1 MNSRSL
7 YLHAKRVMAAV
18 ENAINSLD
26 DGEVLTESLTSL
38 GQRHQAWSVTED
50 HFAVNYQF
58 RETVKMC
65 AIRLSVLNRRT
76 GEILSKEE
84 TNCLK
89 LARTH

>member
-26 DGEVLTESLTSL
+26 DGEVLCESLTSL

-58 RETVKMC
+58 TETVEMC

-76 GEILSKEE
+76 GEITKADQ
-84 TNCLK
+84 NN
-89 LARTH
+89 